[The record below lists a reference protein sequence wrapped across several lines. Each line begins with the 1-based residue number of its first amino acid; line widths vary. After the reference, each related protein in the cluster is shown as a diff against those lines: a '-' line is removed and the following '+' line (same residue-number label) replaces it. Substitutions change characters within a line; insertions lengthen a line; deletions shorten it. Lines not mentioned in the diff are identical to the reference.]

1 MLDQVESVFGPKC
14 EGHFSRLPGSLFS
27 GEADALSDNEL
38 IERLLLLTNT
48 RVNARRLAKS
58 SLVQHRS
65 LHKLLTEAPPQLRD
79 FGFNDAT
86 IRIFDVV
93 HESSRRLTSAET
105 RQRPLLSDTDALI
118 AYLDIPNRSINTPHL
133 AVMLLNSRNH
143 VLEEIT
149 FPETE
154 EPSSI
159 AFSLGKQV
167 LEIHASAVILAT
179 IRPGKEIL
187 PTPRDVD
194 ITRQVA
200 KLAAALNV
208 SFHEHLIFTRDKSY
222 SLKFEVDLTS
232 RSDIAKSLHAERGR
246 RPGTSL
252 LRGRSLGGVA
262 DSVSGFSDSGMF
274 ATLVVPKNASIK
286 DVAKASEADLVTGS
300 HKLRTLSDHD
310 LMALLL
316 SHVTGKRGNEVVDCA
331 ILNCSSFATML
342 STPSLRLLE
351 LPGLTPHGVAAIKLI
366 HTAAIRLFRA
376 AVMDQPSLDGLEKL
390 TRYLTAALSRENVE
404 HLRILFLDSDG
415 RLRADEAQSRGTV
428 NHAPVYPRE
437 VVRRAL
443 ELKTEFL
450 ILVHNHPS
458 GDPTPS
464 QDDIDMTNQIKNAAA
479 ILNLKVWDHIIIGNG
494 SWFSFRKEGLL
505 QGVSSQETEPYRKY
519 MA

>member
-1 MLDQVESVFGPKC
+1 MLDQFGTTFNARS
-14 EGHFSRLPGSLFS
+14 EGYFSRLPKNLLS
-27 GEADALSDNEL
+27 GETDALPDDEL
-38 IERLLLLTNT
+38 IEMLLLLTNT
-48 RVNARRLAKS
+48 RTNARRLAKNS
-58 SLVQHRS
+58 FAQYKG

-86 IRIFDVV
+86 IRIFDVI
-93 HESSRRLTSAET
+93 HESSRRLTAAET
-105 RQRPLLSDTDALI
+105 KLRPLLSDTDSLT
-118 AYLDIPNRSINTPHL
+118 AYLDIPNRSSGVPHL
-133 AVMLLNSRNH
+133 AVMLLNSRNQ

-159 AFSLGKQV
+159 ALSLGRRV
-167 LEIHASAVILAT
+167 LDVHASAMILAT
-179 IRPGKEIL
+179 IRPGQSVL
-187 PTPRDVD
+187 PMERDVE
-194 ITRQVA
+194 ITKRVT
-200 KLAAALNV
+200 KLAAALTI

-246 RPGTSL
+246 RPGMSL
-252 LRGRSLGGVA
+252 LRGRSLGDA
-262 DSVSGFSDSGMF
+262 ASPVSGFSDGGMF
-274 ATLVVPKNASIK
+274 ATLVIPKNASIE
-286 DVAKASEADLVTGS
+286 DVAEASSANLIKGS
-300 HKLRTLSDHD
+300 HKLRTLSDSE

-316 SHVTGKRGNEVVDCA
+316 SHVTGKRSDESIDCA
-331 ILNCSSFATML
+331 IINCGSFATML
-342 STPSLRLLE
+342 STPSFRLLD
-351 LPGLTPHGVAAIKLI
+351 LPGLTAHGVAAIKLI
-366 HTAAIRLFRA
+366 HAAAIRLFRA
-376 AVMDQPSLDGLEKL
+376 AVMDQPSLGDLEKL

-464 QDDIDMTNQIKNAAA
+464 QDDIVMTRQIEDAAA
-479 ILNLKVWDHIIIGNG
+479 FLNLKVWDHIIIGNG

-505 QGVSSQETEPYRKY
+505 QDVPSQRTELYRKHTT
-519 MA
+519 